1 MKRKLVKI
9 FDVSS
14 YENSHSLM
22 TAIESFANENFVL
35 DIVDYETWITEIGGI
50 DRELFIFIY
59 EGNVDS
65 KKTKKTGKKRMKI
78 FDLSKFDTVKD
89 LQNAIN
95 EIARDNDI
103 ITINFWDI
111 KAQEYIKDVII
122 VVYEENESQTIQS

>member
-22 TAIESFANENFVL
+22 SAIESFANENFVL

-65 KKTKKTGKKRMKI
+65 NKTKKTGKKRMKI

-103 ITINFWDI
+103 VTINFWDI

-122 VVYEENESQTIQS
+122 VVYEENES

>member
-1 MKRKLVKI
+1 MRRKLVKI

-95 EIARDNDI
+95 EIAKDNDI

>member
-1 MKRKLVKI
+1 
-9 FDVSS
+9 
-14 YENSHSLM
+14 M

-95 EIARDNDI
+95 EIAKDNDI